1 MLNFK
6 IIILLYLE
14 NPNIYEKNLTSDKNE
29 KLKCL
34 FIKINI

>member
-14 NPNIYEKNLTSDKNE
+14 KLNAYKKNLTSDKNE
-29 KLKCL
+29 KLKC
-34 FIKINI
+34 